1 MTPPIGHAVHTALL
15 FGTLSGFR
23 HAFEPDHLTAVSTMV
38 TERRDAWGAARLG
51 AWWGLGHTT
60 ALAAVGAVLAL
71 VGTALPPS
79 LEQAFELA
87 VAVMLL
93 ALGVRAIRRALL
105 PAHDERLGHGG
116 WFAVHGHSGL
126 QAHMHVGGRS
136 LLLGPLTIGLV
147 HGLAGSGALTAL
159 VMSSL
164 PTPTLRLV
172 YTILFGLAS
181 TLGMTLVT
189 GLAGLSLARF
199 THSDRALL
207 MMSLATGSLSIVV
220 SLLWGG
226 PILQEWYVA
235 R

>member
-1 MTPPIGHAVHTALL
+1 MTLGATALL

-23 HAFEPDHLTAVSTMV
+23 HAFEPDHLAAVSTMV
-38 TERRDAWGAARLG
+38 TDRKGVWSAARLG
-51 AWWGLGHTT
+51 TWWGLGHTA
-60 ALAAVGAVLAL
+60 ALAVVGTVLAL
-71 VGTALPPS
+71 VGTAVPAP
-79 LEQAFELA
+79 LEEAFELV

-93 ALGVRAIRRALL
+93 ALGLRAIRRALL
-105 PAHDERLGHGG
+105 TAEHERRGHGG

-136 LLLGPLTIGLV
+136 LMLGPLTIGLV

-164 PTPTLRLV
+164 PTPWLRIV

-181 TLGMTLVT
+181 TVGMTLVT
-189 GLAGLSLARF
+189 GVTGLSLARF

-207 MMSLATGSLSIVV
+207 TMSLASGLLSIGV
-220 SLLWGG
+220 SILWGG
-226 PILQEWYVA
+226 PILQEWYGA